1 MKTFITGL
9 QSEFSKIVWPKP
21 AEAFWLALLVIAI
34 ALLVGYYLGLLD
46 AIFAMG
52 LKALIG

>member
-9 QSEFSKIVWPKP
+9 YSEFNKIVWP
-21 AEAFWLALLVIAI
+21 EAGLAFGHAALVISVAV
-34 ALLVGYYLGLLD
+34 LVGYYLGLFD
-46 AIFAMG
+46 AIFAAG

>member
-1 MKTFITGL
+1 MKTFVNGL
-9 QSEFSKIVWPKP
+9 KSEFTKIVWPEA
-21 AEAFWLALLVIAI
+21 AEAFGHAVLVIGI

-46 AIFAMG
+46 AIFAAG